1 MNPYGNSFTRIVP
14 GIVMALKKQLSSGS
28 KRSLHHLKS
37 LHITTPTVTAADV
50 PPTGL
55 GAVIL
60 HTQDNGQCLPICYI
74 SRSLS
79 DAEGSYA
86 VMEKE
91 VLASTWACKRLEE
104 YYFGLRLNLE
114 TDQKPLAPLLTT
126 TNLSKVPPQI
136 LPLPLRMMRYN
147 PKPLHIP
154 GKC

>member
-1 MNPYGNSFTRIVP
+1 MNPYGNSVTRIVP
-14 GIVMALKKQLSSGS
+14 GIVMALKRQLSSGS

-50 PPTGL
+50 PPT
-55 GAVIL
+55 VIL

-91 VLASTWACKRLEE
+91 VLTLPGHANVLKSTTL
-104 YYFGLRLNLE
+104 
-114 TDQKPLAPLLTT
+114 D
-126 TNLSKVPPQI
+126 S
-136 LPLPLRMMRYN
+136 
-147 PKPLHIP
+147 
-154 GKC
+154 GKT

>member
-1 MNPYGNSFTRIVP
+1 MKLKYVYITPNFTGELEFP
-14 GIVMALKKQLSSGS
+14 QLFSGLG
-28 KRSLHHLKS
+28 KLE
-37 LHITTPTVTAADV
+37 TAADV
-50 PPTGL
+50 PSTGL
-55 GAVIL
+55 GAVIF

-91 VLASTWACKRLEE
+91 VLTSTWACKHLEE

-136 LPLPLRMMRYN
+136 LPLPTRMMQYN
-147 PKPLHIP
+147 PKVLHIP